1 MDLLVDVHEPL
12 FLKKKLEELGLPVKE
27 EALQI
32 GDYIIGDILIERK
45 DIRDFFSSLRDG
57 RLWSQ
62 LYNMKESNLRG
73 YLVVIGDV
81 PKFNWYKKKPITKE
95 EYLHKLKTLE
105 AIEIRSYL
113 SYGLGFKHL
122 KNNEQFIKFLLD
134 IWNYSGKGPST
145 PQLSK
150 KERSIEKV
158 RIDMLS
164 RIPGIGWKTAEKI
177 LEGRSIKDLCMI
189 PSKNLYNILIDHRRL
204 GEKRGKIL
212 KEVLGGRN
220 KE

>member
-62 LYNMKESNLRG
+62 LYNI
-73 YLVVIGDV
+73 LVVIGDV

-113 SYGLGFKHL
+113 SYGLGFKYL
-122 KNNEQFIKFLLD
+122 KSNDQFIKFLLD

-150 KERSIEKV
+150 KKKSIEKI

-164 RIPGIGWKTAEKI
+164 K
-177 LEGRSIKDLCMI
+177 RSMYDG
-189 PSKNLYNILIDHRRL
+189 SKRVIRS
-204 GEKRGKIL
+204 
-212 KEVLGGRN
+212 
-220 KE
+220 